1 MRPTVSMVMMMA
13 VILGA
18 LLSMHAGAQGRGQQ
32 VQLPDGPGREMVQ
45 GTCTQCHGLNLITG
59 SFGYTQEGWEDRIHT
74 MITLPQEQLHSITAY
89 LAMHFPPRPSPA
101 AVMISGPVNVTITEW
116 MAPTLGS
123 RPHDPLAASDGSI
136 WWTGQFANRLGR
148 VDPRS
153 GALQEYPLKT
163 PGSGPHGLVEDHAGN
178 IWFTGISKNY
188 IGKLDATTGD
198 ITEYPTAMTDPH
210 ARGPHTPI
218 FDHQG
223 TLWFTMQSG
232 HVGRLSSATGEM
244 KIVAAPSGAGNTY
257 PYGIQVNSQGVPWYV
272 DFRGNRLASIEPS
285 TMAIKEIALPSA
297 DARPRRIA
305 ITADDAV
312 WYTDFARGS
321 IGRYDPKTGALREW
335 LSPGGKDSQPYG
347 IAAVGTMVWYS
358 ESGVRPNTLVR
369 FDPASEKFQTWT
381 IPSGGGVIRHMVA
394 MVNGNLVLACSG
406 VNRIALVEVHNK
418 VSTQTH

>member
-1 MRPTVSMVMMMA
+1 MRPTASMVGMMA

-18 LLSMHAGAQGRGQQ
+18 LLAMHAGAQDRRPQ
-32 VQLPDGPGREMVQ
+32 VPLPDGPGKEMVQ
-45 GTCTQCHGLNLITG
+45 GTCAQCHGLNLITG
-59 SFGYTQEGWEDRIHT
+59 SFGYTKEGWEDRLNT
-74 MITLPQEQLHSITAY
+74 MITLPQDQLNSITTY
-89 LAMHFPPRPSPA
+89 LATHFPPRPAPA
-101 AVMISGPVNVTITEW
+101 AVMIAGPVHVTMTEW

-123 RPHDPLAASDGSI
+123 RPHDPLAAADGSI

-153 GALQEYPLKT
+153 GALTEYPLKT
-163 PGSGPHGLVEDHAGN
+163 PGSGPHGLVEDNAGN

-188 IGKLDATTGD
+188 IGKLDAKTGAM
-198 ITEYPTAMTDPH
+198 TEYPTAMTDPH

-232 HVGRLSSATGEM
+232 HVGRLSPATGEM
-244 KIVAAPSGAGNTY
+244 QIVAAPSGAGTTY
-257 PYGIQVNSQGVPWYV
+257 PYGIQVNAQGVPWYV
-272 DFRGNRLASIEPS
+272 DFRGNRIASIEPK
-285 TMAIKEIALPSA
+285 TMTIKEIALPSA
-297 DARPRRIA
+297 DARPRRLA

-321 IGRYDPKTGALREW
+321 LGRYDPQTGAIREW

-347 IAAVGTMVWYS
+347 IAAVGTVVWYS

-381 IPSGGGVIRHMVA
+381 IPSGGGVIRNMMA
-394 MVNGNLVLACSG
+394 MRNGNLVLACSG
-406 VNRIALVEVHNK
+406 VNRVALVEVRPK
-418 VSTQTH
+418 GSPQTH